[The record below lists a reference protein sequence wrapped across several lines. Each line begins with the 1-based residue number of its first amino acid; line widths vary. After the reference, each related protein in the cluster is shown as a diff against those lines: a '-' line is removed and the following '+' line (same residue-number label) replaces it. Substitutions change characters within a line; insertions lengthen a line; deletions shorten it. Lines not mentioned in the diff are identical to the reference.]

1 MAYRH
6 ERRRVRSVLAVTA
19 MVAATFLSGGLQPRA
34 EQAEAAGVPPAFA
47 QGFSEIV
54 KAVTPAVV
62 NIAVTGGGEGR
73 REGRR
78 QLPPGGPFGGPPPGP
93 GGPGDEPPGME
104 PPGGPG
110 GPPGGGPHRP
120 EQSAGSGV
128 ILDPNGYIVTN
139 NHVVEGA
146 TQITVT
152 LSDRR
157 EFPAKIIGTDPKTD
171 LAIIKIDAKDLSSMK
186 WADYDELQVGDV
198 VLAVGSPFGLSST
211 VTLGIISALGR
222 GNVGIADYEDF
233 IQTDAAINPGNSG
246 GALVN
251 MQGKLIGINTAI
263 FSRTGGS
270 EGIGFAI
277 PSSIATDIVE
287 SLTKTGKVVRGWMGV
302 AIQEITPALAK
313 SFKLPEQR
321 KGVLISDVNENGPS
335 HTAGMRRGDVVV
347 SFNGKEVQ
355 SVSQLRNLVARMGV
369 GKDADIK
376 ILREGKEQVLK
387 VRVAERPSDE
397 VLAKREPAPSAA
409 PSETVKPP
417 DNVLAALRVQLLD
430 AAMQSQLN
438 IPAKTTGVVVSS
450 VEAGSAAES
459 AGLQRGDV
467 IQEVNH
473 EVVKSLEDYQKASA
487 KVKKDEMVVLLLS
500 RQGNNLFV
508 AVNPK

>member
-1 MAYRH
+1 MVNRH
-6 ERRRVRSVLAVTA
+6 QQ
-19 MVAATFLSGGLQPRA
+19 ATTLSIGGGLA
-34 EQAEAAGVPPAFA
+34 LAACAFIGFGGETTASAAGVSPAFA

-54 KAVTPAVV
+54 KKTTPAVV
-62 NIAVTGGGEGR
+62 NIAVTGGGEGSR
-73 REGRR
+73 RRGGV
-78 QLPPGGPFGGPPPGP
+78 PPGPFGGPPG
-93 GGPGDEPPGME
+93 GDEPGGELPT
-104 PPGGPG
+104 PPPHA
-110 GPPGGGPHRP
+110 PPSPHGRP
-120 EQSAGSGV
+120 DQSAGSGV
-128 ILDPNGYIVTN
+128 IVDPNGFIVTN
-139 NHVVEGA
+139 NHVVDGA

-157 EFPAKIIGTDPKTD
+157 EFSAKIIGTDSKTD
-171 LAIIKIDAKDLSSMK
+171 LAVIKIEAKDLPSLK
-186 WADYDELQVGDV
+186 WADYEKLQVGDL

-251 MQGKLIGINTAI
+251 MNGELIGINTAI

-277 PSSIATDIVE
+277 PSSIALDIVD
-287 SLTKTGKVVRGWMGV
+287 SLQKTGKVVRGWMGV

-335 HTAGMRRGDVVV
+335 HAAGIKRGDVVV
-347 SFNGKEVQ
+347 AFNGKEVQ
-355 SVSQLRNLVARMGV
+355 SVSQLRNLVARTMV
-369 GKDADIK
+369 GKDALVK
-376 ILREGKEQVLK
+376 VLRDGKEQVIAVK
-387 VRVAERPSDE
+387 VAERPSDE
-397 VLAKREPAPSAA
+397 LLAKKEPAPAKEKE
-409 PSETVKPP
+409 PVETIKPP
-417 DNVLAALRVQLLD
+417 DNVLASMRVQSLSEAL
-430 AAMQSQLN
+430 MGQLN
-438 IPAKTTGVVVSS
+438 IPAKTVGVVITS
-450 VEAGSAAES
+450 VEAGGQAEA

-473 EVVKSLEDYQKASA
+473 EAIKTFEDYQKAAS
-487 KVKKDEMVVLLLS
+487 KIKKDEVAVLLVN
-500 RQGNNLFV
+500 RQGNSLFV